1 MKIRLFAVLT
11 AVALLVTFSACSG
24 NAPQATVITKDQVN
38 KPTVTTTITTTTT
51 TTTTTVT
58 GGSSNVAQNTQPSA
72 SQSNTTTTLPSIGT
86 EEGNSATGDAIA
98 KLAIS
103 LIGTPFVNNGH
114 APDAFDNP
122 SFVVYCYQQNG
133 YTVPSKATQMMDY
146 GFDVN
151 PEEIQPGDIL
161 VFCNDLGGEAGFV
174 GIYIGNN
181 RFVASTNPDS
191 GTKQLELNSAY
202 WSQRFLSARRF
213 Q

>member
-1 MKIRLFAVLT
+1 MKIRLFALLT
-11 AVALLVTFSACSG
+11 AIVLLITFSACSG
-24 NAPQATVITKDQVN
+24 DAPQATVITKDQVN
-38 KPTVTTTITTTTT
+38 KPTVTTTTTKTTTTA
-51 TTTTTVT
+51 TTVAS
-58 GGSSNVAQNTQPSA
+58 GSSDAAQNDQTSA
-72 SQSNTTTTLPSIGT
+72 SETGTTTLPSIGT
-86 EEGNSATGDAIA
+86 EEGNSVTGDAIA

-103 LIGTPFVNNGH
+103 LIGTPFVNNGT

-133 YTVPSKATQMMDY
+133 YSIPRKATQIIEY

-161 VFCNDLGGEAGFV
+161 VFCNNPGEGAGFV

-181 RFVASTNPDS
+181 QFIASTNPDS
-191 GTKQLELNSAY
+191 GTKSLELNSPY
-202 WSQRFLSARRF
+202 WSQRFLAARRF

>member
-11 AVALLVTFSACSG
+11 AIVLLITLSACSG
-24 NAPQATVITKDQVN
+24 DAPQATVITKDQVN
-38 KPTVTTTITTTTT
+38 KPNITTTATT
-51 TTTTTVT
+51 TTTTTVAN
-58 GGSSNVAQNTQPSA
+58 GSSDTVQSEQSTA
-72 SQSNTTTTLPSIGT
+72 SQTGTTTLPSLGT
-86 EEGNSATGDAIA
+86 EEGNSETGDAIA
-98 KLAIS
+98 NLAIS
-103 LIGTPFVNNGH
+103 LIGTSFVNNGH

-122 SFVVYCYQQNG
+122 SFVVYCYKQNG
-133 YTVPSKATQMMDY
+133 YTVPRKATQIIDY

-151 PEEIQPGDIL
+151 PEEIQPGDIM

-181 RFVASTNPDS
+181 RFVASTNPEK
-191 GTKQLELNSAY
+191 GTQVHQLNSSY